1 LRDNP
6 TRCPGRTLSADM
18 VEELV
23 WTSVSGLLQ
32 EPSVLMEHYQL
43 RQEPGDG
50 TPQQHERQRLE
61 RRQKA
66 LAREEER
73 LMDAYQA
80 GVMEL
85 EALRGRIKTPIELIE
100 PT

>member
-1 LRDNP
+1 
-6 TRCPGRTLSADM
+6 M

-32 EPSVLMEHYQL
+32 EPQLLLEQYHL
-43 RQEPGDG
+43 RQEPGYG
-50 TPQQHERQRLE
+50 TPQQHEQQRLA
-61 RRQKA
+61 RRQQA

-73 LMDAYQA
+73 LIDAYQA

-85 EALRGRIKTPIELIE
+85 EALKERCRRIGDEGARVAASALVRVAMGGP
-100 PT
+100 